1 MKKPFKDTKV
11 GKLLFGAKE
20 LLPENGVLGVL
31 KNLIDS
37 DDTLTPEER
46 EEAHKWLIEAYKAEV
61 SDRDSARNREIEIAK
76 SGREDWLFNLTGI
89 VGLGAFAFIVYVIT
103 QVNVPLQ
110 NKELFIHLIGIVEGV
125 ALSIFGYYFGTSMKE
140 SSKNKLKEIYRII
153 QFFFVPFRS
162 EKNYSVRYSVIYLSF

>member
-1 MKKPFKDTKV
+1 MSDKKPFNQTFV
-11 GKLLFGAKE
+11 GKLLAKGKDI
-20 LLPENGVLGVL
+20 LPEKGVLGAL

-37 DDTLTPEER
+37 DDTLSAEER
-46 EEAHKWLIEAYKAEV
+46 EEAHRALIEAYKAEV

-76 SGREDWLFNLTGI
+76 TGREDWLFNLTGI

-125 ALSIFGYYFGTSMKE
+125 ALSIFGYYFGTSMKD
-140 SSKNKLKEIYRII
+140 NKK
-153 QFFFVPFRS
+153 
-162 EKNYSVRYSVIYLSF
+162 

>member
-46 EEAHKWLIEAYKAEV
+46 EDAHKWLIEAYKAEV
-61 SDRDSARNREIEIAK
+61 DDRDSARNREIEIAK
-76 SGREDWLFNLTGI
+76 SGREDWLFNLTGM
-89 VGLGAFAFIVYVIT
+89 VGLGAFGVIVWAILALDIPE
-103 QVNVPLQ
+103 N
-110 NKELFIHLIGIVEGV
+110 NKELFIHTIGIVEGV
-125 ALSIFGYYFGTSMKE
+125 AMSIFGYYFGTSMKD
-140 SSKNKLKEIYRII
+140 NKK
-153 QFFFVPFRS
+153 
-162 EKNYSVRYSVIYLSF
+162 